1 MRRITLTECFPHRQE
16 ELFALVAEVEAYP
29 EFLPG
34 WRSVEVRERSGNRL
48 TVEQSVAV
56 GGFALHFES
65 RAVLDPPRRI
75 HIESDHAAFRHFVL
89 EWRFE
94 PQGTDCLAQLDME
107 CSFRSPLLGRA
118 AGLLIPT
125 MARNIMT
132 AFAKRARATCSARGA
147 EK

>member
-1 MRRITLTECFPHRQE
+1 MQRITLTDRFPHRQE

-48 TVEQSVAV
+48 TVKQSVAV
-56 GGFALHFES
+56 GRFALHFES
-65 RAVLDPPRRI
+65 RAVLDPPRSI

-94 PQGTDCLAQLDME
+94 PQGTDCLAQLDIE
-107 CSFRSPLLGRA
+107 CSFRSPLLERA

-132 AFAKRARATCSARGA
+132 AFARRARATSSARGA